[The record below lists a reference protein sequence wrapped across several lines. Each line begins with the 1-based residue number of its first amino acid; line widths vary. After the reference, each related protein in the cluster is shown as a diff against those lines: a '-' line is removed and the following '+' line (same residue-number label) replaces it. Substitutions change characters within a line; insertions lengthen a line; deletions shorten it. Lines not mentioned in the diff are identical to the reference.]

1 MGKMVL
7 ITGGARSGK
16 SRFAQ
21 QLAGT
26 LSKTVLF
33 VATAEA
39 LDDEMKLRI
48 DEHRKNRPQHW
59 QTLEVT
65 EDVGRQ
71 IEKSIGKSRTV
82 VIDCVTMWLNSF
94 FNRYSRGDELN
105 ATLIEKKLNSEIK
118 KLLSCIKK
126 IQAIFIIVTNEV
138 GLGIVPDNNAARL
151 YRDLLGSANQSL
163 ALEADEVYLLVSGI
177 PVTVK

>member
-1 MGKMVL
+1 MGKIVL

-39 LDDEMKLRI
+39 LDNEMKLRI
-48 DEHRKNRPQHW
+48 AEHRKSRPPNW
-59 QTLEVT
+59 ETLEVT
-65 EDVGRQ
+65 GDVGRR
-71 IEKSIGKSRTV
+71 IEKNIGKSHV
-82 VIDCVTMWLNSF
+82 VILDCVTMWLNGI
-94 FNRYSRGDELN
+94 FNKHSRSEELN
-105 ATLIEKKLNSEIK
+105 APLIEKELNSELK
-118 KLLSCIKK
+118 NLLSRIKR
-126 IQAIFIIVTNEV
+126 IPAIFIIVTNEV
-138 GLGIVPDNNAARL
+138 GLGIVPDNTAARL
-151 YRDLLGSANQSL
+151 YRDLLGSANQKL
-163 ALEADEVYLLVSGI
+163 ATQADEVYLLVSGI